1 MNSEKIVN
9 LQSNHYHLIKSD
21 MENSLNI
28 LYKSPEAVIIEVA
41 SEGILCESLP
51 EKDSDWGN

>member
-1 MNSEKIVN
+1 
-9 LQSNHYHLIKSD
+9 

-28 LYKSPEAVIIEVA
+28 LYESPEAVIIEVA

-51 EKDSDWGN
+51 EKDGDWGK

>member
-1 MNSEKIVN
+1 
-9 LQSNHYHLIKSD
+9 

-28 LYKSPEAVIIEVA
+28 LYESPEAVIIEVA